1 MCRFI
6 SRSAHCGLMLAFTL
20 VIAGCSWFGGVT
32 TPKSTPT
39 PSISVNS
46 PTPTTHLPGRIESIL
61 DSIVFQTLIDEST
74 NGWNPG
80 NSGVLINWRRDD
92 TTKVNCSAHACEV
105 RGNAIRHDGQNDLRY
120 LENMYW
126 YKFRHP
132 GDTSMDQYIARVL
145 PTVKREW
152 GNTIIHKGWIYY
164 ILLRLAQYSND
175 TAYWTNTAE
184 NWAAAQYTSIDPVL
198 GLHHGPTNTD
208 AGPDSIAIQD
218 AYRVD
223 LDLETG
229 LALVDAGTRFN
240 HPEWVTAGKREVDV
254 VIKQTFNETY
264 HLFGRIYLIN
274 DPTYGSNK
282 VYDYQA
288 KMGEQG
294 QEIDALI
301 RTGVYAHDTAYLTL
315 AEHMLDALQSLPI
328 HDTTHG
334 GFYFKIYLG
343 AFQGYSAGQVDVHAK
358 ELRQLH
364 VLGAL
369 HLADVALGNHWAS
382 LESEMIRLVTTPN
395 TFFMSAPVP
404 GFYYRE
410 LPDFAAYPCSRCSPQ
425 PTENWISAESD
436 GIALEAIQNVLSE

>member
-1 MCRFI
+1 M
-6 SRSAHCGLMLAFTL
+6 
-20 VIAGCSWFGGVT
+20 
-32 TPKSTPT
+32 
-39 PSISVNS
+39 
-46 PTPTTHLPGRIESIL
+46 
-61 DSIVFQTLIDEST
+61 
-74 NGWNPG
+74 
-80 NSGVLINWRRDD
+80 
-92 TTKVNCSAHACEV
+92 
-105 RGNAIRHDGQNDLRY
+105 RGNATRHDGQDDLRY

-132 GDTSMDQYIARVL
+132 GDTSLDQYIARVL
-145 PTVKREW
+145 PTVKSEW
-152 GNTIIHKGWIYY
+152 GDTKIHKGWIYY

-184 NWAAAQYTSIDPVL
+184 NWAAAQYASIDPVL

-208 AGPDSIAIQD
+208 AGSDSITLQD
-218 AYRVD
+218 GYRVD
-223 LDLETG
+223 LDLEIG

-240 HPEWVTAGKREVDV
+240 HPEWVTAGKREVEV
-254 VIKQTFNETY
+254 VIKQTFNATY
-264 HLFGRIYLIN
+264 HLFDRIYLIN
-274 DPTYGSNK
+274 DPTYGSDK

-301 RTGVYAHDTAYLTL
+301 RTGVYTHDTTYLTL
-315 AEHMLDALQSLPI
+315 AGQMLDALQSLPI

-334 GFYFKIYLG
+334 GFYFKILLG
-343 AFQGYSAGQVDVHAK
+343 PFQGYSAGQVDVHSK

-369 HLADVALGNHWAS
+369 HLADMALGNHWAS
-382 LESEMIRLVTTPN
+382 LESEMLRLVTTPN
-395 TFFMSAPVP
+395 TFFLSAPVP
-404 GFYYRE
+404 GFYYRA

-436 GIALEAIQNVLSE
+436 GIALEAIQNVLTV